1 MARDCYKTV
10 EVKEHPSLTRVVSQT
25 VNILLHWNYV
35 ALAAVQASLVY
46 IPYLTHKKKQE
57 RDLSW

>member
-25 VNILLHWNYV
+25 VNILLH
-35 ALAAVQASLVY
+35 
-46 IPYLTHKKKQE
+46 
-57 RDLSW
+57 